1 MFKGFLLSC
10 AAVLGSAVFAGEVI
24 VIASDSTA
32 VDYRGRKN
40 PIAKTASWSPMAGWG
55 EYTARDVRKGVA
67 LFNRAAG
74 GYSSKTY
81 CETFL
86 PKTKKV
92 FKKGGWLLLS
102 FGSNDARPHPKF
114 DRATKPES
122 TFPQYMDEIASAA
135 KEAGMNVVVLSP
147 LPYFVFSKGKFA
159 PKALAPYA
167 AACEKLAK
175 EKGYY
180 YIDLYKL
187 VCDKFEGKSADEI
200 KSYYMFLKPGDSPNW
215 PQGRSDNL
223 HVNDKGAKMVWDLIR
238 GEIDKNIPELA
249 KLLKSPEGARE

>member
-1 MFKGFLLSC
+1 MFRKIAVFC
-10 AAVLGSAVFAGEVI
+10 AAALCCGVFSGEVI

-40 PIAKTASWSPMAGWG
+40 PITGTASWSPMAGWG

-67 LFNRAAG
+67 LINRSAG

-81 CETFL
+81 CESIL

-102 FGSNDARPHPKF
+102 FGSNDSRPHPKF

-135 KEAGMNVVVLSP
+135 RSAGMNVVILSP
-147 LPYFVFSKGKFA
+147 LPYFVVSKGKFA
-159 PKALAPYA
+159 PTALAPYA
-167 AACEKLAK
+167 AACRKLAE
-175 EKGYY
+175 EKGYHC
-180 YIDLYKL
+180 IDLYKL
-187 VCDKFEGKSADEI
+187 VCDRFEGKSVDEI

-215 PQGRSDNL
+215 PKGRSDTL
-223 HVNDKGAKMVWDLIR
+223 HVNDKGAKMVWGLIR
-238 GEIDKNIPELA
+238 AEIDRNIPELA
-249 KLLKSPEGARE
+249 KLLKKEGDK